1 MSFDYDGG
9 FIFVGDVEIFIRRRR
24 SSDLN
29 KENENCIKK
38 KDAAALTEI
47 SGISFHSLTQD
58 WGELMTD
65 LYSDIQSLQ
74 SCPILGSRLAMTE

>member
-29 KENENCIKK
+29 KENVNCLLKREIV
-38 KDAAALTEI
+38 AALTEI

-58 WGELMTD
+58 WGELISD
-65 LYSDIQSLQ
+65 LYSEIQSLE
-74 SCPILGSRLAMTE
+74 G